1 MAGSA
6 TSPQLGRKGGPRRF
20 GRQPGLAVFANDLF
34 CLVPP
39 IGGGIER
46 LEVDVAGMPELGR
59 QREEL
64 SSRLRSWVVG
74 NYVIFY
80 RPQPRGI
87 EVVRVLHGRR
97 NFPALFNE

>member
-1 MAGSA
+1 MHGEVLRTPEARLDLCDIWEYIAYDNVSA
-6 TSPQLGRKGGPRRF
+6 ADQLVEAIDSK
-20 GRQPGLAVFANDLF
+20 
-34 CLVPP
+34 C
-39 IGGGIER
+39 R
-46 LEVDVAGMPELGR
+46 LLAGMPELGR